1 MDPGGRVAVVTGA
14 AGGIGS
20 ALVRAL
26 VAAEAKAVVGA
37 DVMPPPVPAPSG
49 GPGGSDTRVV
59 SRQLDVTDEAATRA
73 LVTEIEESF
82 GPVDMWFANAGVG
95 GGAGPETSDAI
106 WERQWQVHVMA
117 HVYAARALLP
127 SWLARGEG
135 HLITT
140 ASMAGLLTVVGD
152 GVYSSTKHAAVGFAE
167 WLDITYGA
175 QGVRVSCVCPG
186 AVDTAMLRGSASG
199 NASKAAAGIGG
210 GEVMAPDE
218 AASRILA
225 AVAEDRFLILTHP
238 DMHQL
243 VVQKADQPDRWIR
256 GMQRL
261 WSRTQGIRGTKRGP
275 SIGVRDATLG
285 DVYLE
290 SQYGKITKA
299 TRQKKS
305 EGGAR

>member
-1 MDPGGRVAVVTGA
+1 MHPGGRVAVVTGA

-26 VAAEAKAVVGA
+26 GAAAARTVVAVDLA
-37 DVMPPPVPAPSG
+37 PPVVELTG
-49 GPGGSDTRVV
+49 GPGGGETQVV
-59 SRQLDVTDEAATRA
+59 SRQLDVSDEDATRA
-73 LVTEIEESF
+73 LVTEIEESV
-82 GPVDMWFANAGVG
+82 GPVELWFANAGVG

-106 WERQWQVHVMA
+106 WERQWRVNVMA

-152 GVYSSTKHAAVGFAE
+152 GVYASTKHAAVGFAE
-167 WLDITYGA
+167 WVAITYGA

-186 AVDTAMLRGSASG
+186 AVDTAMLRGSAG
-199 NASKAAAGIGG
+199 GEASRAAAGIGG
-210 GEVMAPDE
+210 GEVMPPDE
-218 AASRILA
+218 AASRILL

-243 VVQKADQPDRWIR
+243 VVRKAEEPDRWIR

-261 WSRTQGIRGTKRGP
+261 WAR
-275 SIGVRDATLG
+275 
-285 DVYLE
+285 
-290 SQYGKITKA
+290 SQELL
-299 TRQKKS
+299 R
-305 EGGAR
+305 E

>member
-26 VAAEAKAVVGA
+26 VAAEAKVVVGA
-37 DVMPPPVPAPSG
+37 DVMPPPVPEPRRGRG
-49 GPGGSDTRVV
+49 GGHTQVV

-73 LVTEIEESF
+73 LVTEIEESI
-82 GPVDMWFANAGVG
+82 GPVDLWFANAGVG

-127 SWLARGEG
+127 SWLGRGEG

-152 GVYSSTKHAAVGFAE
+152 GVYASTKHAAVGFAE
-167 WLDITYGA
+167 WLAITYGA

-210 GEVMAPDE
+210 GEVMPPDE

-261 WSRTQGIRGTKRGP
+261 WARTQ
-275 SIGVRDATLG
+275 AL
-285 DVYLE
+285 L
-290 SQYGKITKA
+290 
-299 TRQKKS
+299 S
-305 EGGAR
+305 E

>member
-14 AGGIGS
+14 EGGIGS

-117 HVYAARALLP
+117 HGMRPARCCHPGWRGARA
-127 SWLARGEG
+127 
-135 HLITT
+135 T
-140 ASMAGLLTVVGD
+140 
-152 GVYSSTKHAAVGFAE
+152 
-167 WLDITYGA
+167 
-175 QGVRVSCVCPG
+175 
-186 AVDTAMLRGSASG
+186 
-199 NASKAAAGIGG
+199 
-210 GEVMAPDE
+210 
-218 AASRILA
+218 
-225 AVAEDRFLILTHP
+225 
-238 DMHQL
+238 
-243 VVQKADQPDRWIR
+243 
-256 GMQRL
+256 
-261 WSRTQGIRGTKRGP
+261 
-275 SIGVRDATLG
+275 
-285 DVYLE
+285 
-290 SQYGKITKA
+290 
-299 TRQKKS
+299 
-305 EGGAR
+305 